1 MSRLH
6 RQQQTAAALQQLSL
20 QPIPPLPQHPLPPQP
35 PQPHPPTTDND
46 VDMSGTG
53 NHQGTPDGP
62 GHNGNPGTPSG
73 STGSPNVDQ
82 SLAKPFTRVSLR
94 IKEMVCSQ
102 LGEEMITRNGIILQY
117 LNSNSSGAT
126 TMIGV
131 TRVGLK
137 DPRKMP
143 AYIERNLSI
152 IRQHAVAALNR
163 HFKLTLCATG
173 VLETLSPEDYSISF
187 SWASISPM
195 ARSLTQHGKP
205 DLALGYANCEQFV
218 VPVWATMDDPEPT
231 YVLNVFITLQ
241 EPTRR
246 STTVLK
252 RAREEDAARANP
264 PPPKKYNNGT
274 QPFNRGNSLKKNNE
288 ELAQMIAQENKVIL
302 DACLKRAAPTPLD
315 VAYPSLPAG
324 QGPQWNTTGTTE
336 LPFD

>member
-6 RQQQTAAALQQLSL
+6 RQQATAAALQQLSL
-20 QPIPPLPQHPLPPQP
+20 QSQPPLPQHPLPPQP
-35 PQPHPPTTDND
+35 HPPQATDSD
-46 VDMSGTG
+46 VDMSG
-53 NHQGTPDGP
+53 NHQSTSDGS
-62 GHNGNPGTPSG
+62 GANGNPGTSTG
-73 STGSPNVDQ
+73 SNGSPNVDP
-82 SLAKPFTRVSLR
+82 SLTKPFTRVSLKT
-94 IKEMVCSQ
+94 KEMVCGQ

-117 LNSNSSGAT
+117 LNSNSSGST
-126 TMIGV
+126 TMVGV
-131 TRVGLK
+131 TRIGLK

-143 AYIERNLSI
+143 AYVERNLSI

-173 VLETLSPEDYSISF
+173 ILETLSPEDYSISF
-187 SWASISPM
+187 SWASISPV

-205 DLALGYANCEQFV
+205 DLALGYATCEQFV
-218 VPVWATMDDPEPT
+218 VPVWATKEDPEPT

-241 EPTRR
+241 EPARR
-246 STTVLK
+246 STAVLK
-252 RAREEDAARANP
+252 KAKEEETARANP

-274 QPFNRGNSLKKNNE
+274 QPFNRGNSSKKSNE

-324 QGPQWNTTGTTE
+324 QGIQWNTSGTTD
-336 LPFD
+336 LPFE

>member
-20 QPIPPLPQHPLPPQP
+20 QPIPPLPLHPLPPQP

-53 NHQGTPDGP
+53 NHQGTPDGS
-62 GHNGNPGTPSG
+62 GQNGNPGISSG

-94 IKEMVCSQ
+94 VCSQ

-152 IRQHAVAALNR
+152 IRQHAVAALNK

-302 DACLKRAAPTPLD
+302 DACLKRAAPTPIEI
-315 VAYPSLPAG
+315 AYPSLPAG

>member
-6 RQQQTAAALQQLSL
+6 RQQATAAALQQLSL
-20 QPIPPLPQHPLPPQP
+20 QSQPPLPQHPLPPQP
-35 PQPHPPTTDND
+35 HPPQATDSD
-46 VDMSGTG
+46 VDMSG
-53 NHQGTPDGP
+53 NHQSTSDGS
-62 GHNGNPGTPSG
+62 GANGNPGTSTG
-73 STGSPNVDQ
+73 SNGSPNVDP
-82 SLAKPFTRVSLR
+82 SLTKPFTRVSLKT
-94 IKEMVCSQ
+94 KEMVCGQ

-117 LNSNSSGAT
+117 LNSNSSGST
-126 TMIGV
+126 TMVGV
-131 TRVGLK
+131 TRIGLK

-143 AYIERNLSI
+143 AYVERNLSI

-173 VLETLSPEDYSISF
+173 ILETLSPEDYSISF
-187 SWASISPM
+187 SWASISPV

-205 DLALGYANCEQFV
+205 DLALGYATCEQFV
-218 VPVWATMDDPEPT
+218 VPVWATREDPEPT

-241 EPTRR
+241 EPARR
-246 STTVLK
+246 STAVLK
-252 RAREEDAARANP
+252 KAKEDETARANP

-274 QPFNRGNSLKKNNE
+274 QPFNRGNSSKKSNE

-324 QGPQWNTTGTTE
+324 QGIQWNTSGTTD
-336 LPFD
+336 LPFE